1 MEQLEMFE
9 FLQPVVPK
17 QSESMLCCR
26 CQHASRANGPGETF
40 WNGFFSLVGWHEPCR
55 LIEHMN

>member
-26 CQHASRANGPGETF
+26 CQHASQTNGLVKPSES
-40 WNGFFSLVGWHEPCR
+40 GFFYPCR
-55 LIEHMN
+55 RV